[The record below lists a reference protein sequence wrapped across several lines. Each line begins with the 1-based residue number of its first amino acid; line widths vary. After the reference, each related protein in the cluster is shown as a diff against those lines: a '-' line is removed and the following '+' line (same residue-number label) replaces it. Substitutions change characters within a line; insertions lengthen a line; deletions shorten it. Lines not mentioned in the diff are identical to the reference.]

1 MLISRSATQY
11 GGAFSNL
18 RRLPRIDFSPKSRV
32 LGIALMNYRR
42 SSPRARGRMSRP
54 SLVYGTDRAGALRP
68 TTSCADTSSIKR
80 PRNHT
85 RTVNEERDT
94 RRPCAP
100 IIILRRSLGSCRV
113 PRVQKYDVEVRRLR
127 ITLRICSCVCSYL
140 SDARPSLSLSL
151 SCVCN
156 TEKSPVPRK
165 ESCSLRRESRYIHLK
180 VDDAPM
186 DSHRW
191 RRNHILFT
199 HYESGDVFFLFFFF
213 LHNVQQ
219 QQRRTTACT
228 GYTIS
233 THVRTHSRV
242 VSLFGL
248 ARATEIYRYIFH
260 SSGDSIVTVSRSH
273 KSAIILYRHRLG
285 NVPCVLRVTQKV
297 ITYFARESVS
307 RCVESFTPLRELL
320 FFCSLLFY
328 IQDKNDT
335 FKVTINIHER
345 KARVIY
351 NMRAP
356 RTTRHYY
363 FIQKCKAHR
372 LCVVLFFCTRAR
384 KNRPYIS
391 LVDLLAIEYCNL
403 RRILLTSLMLLL
415 LRCLKTHHKT
425 SFIRFR
431 RRARAYARLNNFS
444 ISSDPHHRQTRG
456 ARG

>member
-1 MLISRSATQY
+1 MAY
-11 GGAFSNL
+11 
-18 RRLPRIDFSPKSRV
+18 
-32 LGIALMNYRR
+32 
-42 SSPRARGRMSRP
+42 
-54 SLVYGTDRAGALRP
+54 VYG
-68 TTSCADTSSIKR
+68 I
-80 PRNHT
+80 
-85 RTVNEERDT
+85 
-94 RRPCAP
+94 
-100 IIILRRSLGSCRV
+100 RV
-113 PRVQKYDVEVRRLR
+113 HKYDAEVRRLR
-127 ITLRICSCVCSYL
+127 IILRICSCVCSYL
-140 SDARPSLSLSL
+140 SDARPSLSLSR
-151 SCVCN
+151 VCN

-199 HYESGDVFFLFFFF
+199 HYESGDVFFFFFCTTF
-213 LHNVQQ
+213 SSSVCSLEKQNNAHKNIYKKNEKIKIYM
-219 QQRRTTACT
+219 RNWKGRTTACA

-242 VSLFGL
+242 VSFFEF
-248 ARATEIYRYIFH
+248 ARATEIYRYIFR
-260 SSGDSIVTVSRSH
+260 SCGDSIVTVSRAH
-273 KSAIILYRHRLG
+273 KFAIILYRHRLG
-285 NVPCVLRVTQKV
+285 NVPRVLRVTQKV

-307 RCVESFTPLRELL
+307 RCVESFAPLRELL

-363 FIQKCKAHR
+363 SIQKCKAHR
-372 LCVVLFFCTRAR
+372 LCVLLFFCTRAR
-384 KNRPYIS
+384 MNRPYIS
-391 LVDLLAIEYCNL
+391 LVDLLAIEHCNL
-403 RRILLTSLMLLL
+403 LRILLTSLMLLL
-415 LRCLKTHHKT
+415 LRCLKTHRKT

-431 RRARAYARLNNFS
+431 RRARAYASLNNFS
-444 ISSDPHHRQTRG
+444 ISSDPRHRQTRG